1 MSRNPIVEAR
11 TRVGKA
17 LSRPLVRDRITEF
30 LRPYRTEGR
39 VLDLGCG
46 NSPYASLFP
55 NRMCLDLRRKP
66 GAAVVG
72 DAHRLPFAP
81 GSFDL
86 IISTEMLEHTVEP
99 QRIVDEIRRVLRPGG
114 RLLLTTR
121 FIFPLHDV
129 PGDYFRFTNYGLA
142 HLFRDWSAATVEA
155 EATTMETMAV
165 LLQRLAIQGEFRS
178 SRLIRLGLFLG
189 ARLVARLGWLITR
202 QYGNSVRT
210 EPVPEM
216 LVTGWHVSA
225 VR

>member
-1 MSRNPIVEAR
+1 
-11 TRVGKA
+11 
-17 LSRPLVRDRITEF
+17 
-30 LRPYRTEGR
+30 
-39 VLDLGCG
+39 
-46 NSPYASLFP
+46 
-55 NRMCLDLRRKP
+55 MCLDLRRKP

-72 DAHRLPFAP
+72 DAHHLPFAP

-86 IISTEMLEHTVEP
+86 IISTEMLEHTAEP

-142 HLFRDWSAATVEA
+142 HLFRDWSEATVEA

-165 LLQRLAIQGEFRS
+165 LLQRLAIQSEFRS
-178 SRLIRLGLFLG
+178 SRLIRLLLFLA

-202 QYGNSVRT
+202 QYGNSVRS

>member
-1 MSRNPIVEAR
+1 
-11 TRVGKA
+11 
-17 LSRPLVRDRITEF
+17 
-30 LRPYRTEGR
+30 
-39 VLDLGCG
+39 
-46 NSPYASLFP
+46 
-55 NRMCLDLRRKP
+55 
-66 GAAVVG
+66 VG
-72 DAHRLPFAP
+72 DAHHLPFAP

-86 IISTEMLEHTVEP
+86 IISTEMLEHTAEP

-142 HLFRDWSAATVEA
+142 HLFRDWSEATVEA

-165 LLQRLAIQGEFRS
+165 LLQRLAIQSEFRS
-178 SRLIRLGLFLG
+178 SRLIRLLLFLA

-202 QYGNSVRT
+202 QYGNSVRS

>member
-17 LSRPLVRDRITEF
+17 LSRPLVRDRITDF

-46 NSPYASLFP
+46 NSPYAPLFP

-72 DAHRLPFAP
+72 DAHQLPFAP

-142 HLFRDWSAATVEA
+142 HLFRDWSEATVTA
-155 EATTMETMAV
+155 EATTLETMAV
-165 LLQRLAIQGEFRS
+165 LLQRLAIQAEFRS
-178 SRLIRLGLFLG
+178 SRLIRLLLFLA
-189 ARLVARLGWLITR
+189 ARGVARLGWLVTR

-216 LVTGWHVSA
+216 LVSGWHVSA

>member
-17 LSRPLVRDRITEF
+17 LSRPLVRDRITDF
-30 LRPYRTEGR
+30 LRPYRTEAR

-121 FIFPLHDV
+121 FVFPLHDV

-142 HLFRDWSAATVEA
+142 HLFRDWSEATVEA
-155 EATTMETMAV
+155 EATTMESMAV
-165 LLQRLAIQGEFRS
+165 LLQRLAIQCEFRS
-178 SRLIRLGLFLG
+178 SRLIRLVLFLA

>member
-1 MSRNPIVEAR
+1 VTRNPVVEIR
-11 TRVGKA
+11 ERVGRT

-30 LRPYRTEGR
+30 LRPYATDRR

-46 NSPYASLFP
+46 NSPYAALFP

-72 DAHRLPFAP
+72 DAHALPFAAD
-81 GSFDL
+81 SFDL
-86 IISTEMLEHTVEP
+86 ILSTEMLEHTVEP

-121 FIFPLHDV
+121 FAFPLHDV

-142 HLFRDWSAATVEA
+142 HLFRDWSTTSIEP

-165 LLQRLAIQGEFRS
+165 LLQRLAVQCEFRF
-178 SRLIRLGLFLG
+178 SRTVRLGLFLT
-189 ARLVARLGWLITR
+189 ARLVSRLGWLVTR
-202 QYGNSVRT
+202 QHGNSVRSA
-210 EPVPEM
+210 PVPQI
-216 LVTGWHVSA
+216 LVSGWHVSA

>member
-1 MSRNPIVEAR
+1 MNPIVAAR

-17 LSRPLVRDRITEF
+17 LSRPLVRDRITDF
-30 LRPYRTEGR
+30 LRPYRTEAR

-46 NSPYASLFP
+46 NSPYAPLFP

-72 DAHRLPFAP
+72 DAHNLPFAP

-86 IISTEMLEHTVEP
+86 ILSTEMLEHTLEP

-121 FIFPLHDV
+121 FVFPLHDV
-129 PGDYFRFTNYGLA
+129 PGDYFRFTTYGLT

-155 EATTMETMAV
+155 EATTLETMAV
-165 LLQRLAIQGEFRS
+165 LLQRLAIQCEFRS
-178 SRLIRLGLFLG
+178 SRLIRLLLFLA
-189 ARLVARLGWLITR
+189 ARLVARLGWLVTR
-202 QYGNSVRT
+202 QYGNSLRS
-210 EPVPEM
+210 EPVPQI
-216 LVTGWHVSA
+216 LVTGWHVAA

>member
-1 MSRNPIVEAR
+1 MTRNPVIAAR
-11 TRVGKA
+11 ERIGRA
-17 LSRPLVRDRITEF
+17 LSRPLVRDRITDF
-30 LRPYRTEGR
+30 LRPYATDRR

-46 NSPYASLFP
+46 NSPYAALFP
-55 NRMCLDLRRKP
+55 NRWCLDLRRKP

-72 DAHRLPFAP
+72 DAHALPFAP

-86 IISTEMLEHTVEP
+86 ILSTEMLEHTIEP

-121 FIFPLHDV
+121 FAFPLHDV

-142 HLFRDWSAATVEA
+142 HLFRNWSSASIEP

-165 LLQRLAIQGEFRS
+165 LLQRLAVQGEFRS
-178 SRLIRLGLFLG
+178 SRPVRLALFLA
-189 ARLVARLGWLITR
+189 ARVVARLDWLITR
-202 QYGNSVRT
+202 QYGNSTRT
-210 EPVPEM
+210 VPVPHM